1 MTELDQKK
9 IAFADAII
17 EEAAFNNIDI
27 DLLNDTVEHQLGIVW
42 VGSKVS
48 IQPIEVI
55 GFDEEQ

>member
-1 MTELDQKK
+1 MTELEQKK

-27 DLLNDTVEHQLGIVW
+27 DLLNDTIEHELGIVW
-42 VGSKVS
+42 IGNKVS
-48 IQPIEVI
+48 IQSTEVI